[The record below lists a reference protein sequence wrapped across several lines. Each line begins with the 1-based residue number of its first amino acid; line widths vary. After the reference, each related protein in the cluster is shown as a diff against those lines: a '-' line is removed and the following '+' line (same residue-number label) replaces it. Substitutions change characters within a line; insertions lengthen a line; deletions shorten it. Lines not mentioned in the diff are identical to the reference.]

1 MNMDSRTITEARA
14 ACNKKIFLYG
24 YFGAGNIGDELILT
38 AFLTLLDLR
47 GAKFKIIIAVDN
59 PLLYDPA
66 GYRAD
71 FVNLDISFIKR
82 YKNPLNFEII
92 KSFTASRAFIIPG
105 GGIFQD
111 YNPLS
116 FLCYYSFLFCAKIFG
131 VKNCLLYQGLTG
143 INGRAT
149 RELFYLAANRFIDY
163 ISVRDA
169 ESVRFLW
176 KTRFNNSACLNEYC
190 DSVFALK
197 SLISK
202 EIKTDGALNL
212 GAAALDMEAPDGG
225 GAIGFSLR
233 PWKSVKP
240 GDIAKVLTAVIER
253 TGLKI
258 KLYSMHK
265 TVDCDFN
272 AKVIAALAEKT
283 RTNITSVEY
292 SNDAI
297 SLAGSLGANIINIG
311 MRFHFSVLSMC
322 AGAACIG
329 LAYDEKVCGLYR
341 AANLHELCLAGREFE
356 ELVSGS
362 AAPLLIRLDY
372 ALKNRTQIKNT
383 AARYADRCHK
393 RVENMFNDF
402 YENSLI

>member
-1 MNMDSRTITEARA
+1 MDSRTITEARA

-38 AFLTLLDLR
+38 AFLTLLDSR
-47 GAKFKIIIAVDN
+47 GAKFEVIIAVDN
-59 PLLYDPA
+59 PLLYDPTR
-66 GYRAD
+66 YRTD
-71 FVNLDISFIKR
+71 FVNLDILFIKR
-82 YKNPLNFEII
+82 HKNPLNFEII
-92 KSFTASRAFIIPG
+92 KSFTTSRAFIIPG

-116 FLCYYSFLFCAKIFG
+116 FLCYYSFLLCAKIFG
-131 VKNCLLYQGLTG
+131 VKNYLLYQGLTG
-143 INGRAT
+143 INGRAS

-169 ESVRFLW
+169 ESVSFLS
-176 KTRFNNSACLNEYC
+176 KTRFNDSACLNEYC

-197 SLISK
+197 TVISK
-202 EIKTDGALNL
+202 EIKTDGASNSS
-212 GAAALDMEAPDGG
+212 ATALDLEALDGR

-233 PWKSVKP
+233 PWKSLKAA
-240 GDIAKVLTAVIER
+240 DIAKVLTAVTELSGR
-253 TGLKI
+253 KI

-272 AKVIAALAEKT
+272 AKVIAALDEKT

-297 SLAGSLGANIINIG
+297 KLAGSLGANIINVG

-341 AANLHELCLAGREFE
+341 AANLHELCIAGREFD
-356 ELVSGS
+356 ELISGS
-362 AAPLLIRLDY
+362 AAPLLIRLEY

-383 AARYADRCHK
+383 AARFADECLK

-402 YENSLI
+402 YEKSLS